1 MLIVKYKETDQY
13 ANVHQ
18 ASWVTHM
25 FSAMTIHAQLILVD
39 PMLIVKYKETDQYA
53 DVHQASPVTH
63 MLGAMTI
70 HAQMIPVG
78 VMLYA
83 RLEDT
88 LQSVDVHQVSCI
100 DIDHSLH
107 WKVFATYF
115 ECSKAKLF

>member
-1 MLIVKYKETDQY
+1 MLSVKYKETDQY
-13 ANVHQ
+13 AN
-18 ASWVTHM
+18 
-25 FSAMTIHAQLILVD
+25 
-39 PMLIVKYKETDQYA
+39 
-53 DVHQASPVTH
+53 VHQASPVTH

-107 WKVFATYF
+107 
-115 ECSKAKLF
+115 